1 MPKTI
6 FTLQVTILDGLMT
19 EAFVGANPVVSRT
32 IEIRADQTLNQLH
45 RAIFEAFD
53 RWDDCHLH
61 EFHLGREP
69 RDRHARRYVLPFVFD
84 DPDDLDEE
92 PAAGSVTQ
100 TRIGSLGLETG
111 SVFWY
116 WYDFGDDW
124 YHEIRVLA
132 IGEAEPKVK
141 YPRVTARVGDSP
153 PQYVNWDEE
162 PEDPIPSDWLGEV
175 LQYGAAELSVESGVI
190 PIEAGAFVP
199 WIRRRIAEHTAA
211 LAAERAGQ
219 MTYSVTTL
227 RRLPDGTSTV
237 TSELVPGRYLDAR
250 LEGLAGDGEVTVLAV
265 EMLGDRRS

>member
-1 MPKTI
+1 MRRSTL
-6 FTLQVTILDGLMT
+6 FTLNVTILDGLMT
-19 EAFVGANPVVSRT
+19 DAFAKANPVVART

-100 TRIGSLGLETG
+100 TRVGSLGLEVG

-124 YHEIRVLA
+124 YHEIRVLS

-141 YPRVTARVGDSP
+141 YPRVIARTGDSS

-162 PEDPIPSDWLGEV
+162 EDIEGGYTPKDWLGEA
-175 LQYGAAELSVESGVI
+175 LQHGATELAVESGVI
-190 PIEAGAFVP
+190 PIGDGGLVP
-199 WIRRRIAEHTAA
+199 WIRRHISTDTAA
-211 LAAERAGQ
+211 LAGDLASQR
-219 MTYSVTTL
+219 TYAVTTL
-227 RRLPDGTSTV
+227 GRLPDGTCTL
-237 TSELVPGRYLDAR
+237 TTEMVPGQYLDPW
-250 LEGLAGDGEVTVLAV
+250 LNGLIRDGDGTVLSV
-265 EMLGDRRS
+265 EVV